1 MITRAIISGAVLTG
15 LAAVAAPLTPA
26 VAATADVRPTGCVSN
41 VEYAHLANGQR
52 LSYVRATAGDDAQSG
67 WRHWSSTAGAYQERL
82 YRMCTP
88 TDNAHATLTTR
99 FMNYQGAWRA
109 YIVDTHVGPED

>member
-26 VAATADVRPTGCVSN
+26 VAAPADARPTGCVSK

-67 WRHWSSTAGAYQERL
+67 WRRWSSTAGAYQERL
-82 YRMCTP
+82 YQMCTP